1 MDIAMRDMRAM
12 LYQEGVLKE
21 NEKMIRQIGCGQS
34 AEVYLV
40 LSEDG
45 DIYALKIMKLEEH
58 QIYQKHLREEAEY
71 MKLLAEKFSCG
82 QNI

>member
-58 QIYQKHLREEAEY
+58 QIYQKHLRCLRAVCSTC
-71 MKLLAEKFSCG
+71 AIRTVRFWRS
-82 QNI
+82 

>member
-45 DIYALKIMKLEEH
+45 DI
-58 QIYQKHLREEAEY
+58 
-71 MKLLAEKFSCG
+71 
-82 QNI
+82 